1 MTNVS
6 TQELISFLEDFRSKG
21 KILLATHVRP
31 DGDALGSL
39 CGLLLILLENG
50 FDAVALLPGNIPD
63 YYASFLPGNALMT
76 VEPSPEE
83 LRSYG
88 LAIVLDAANKDRVA
102 ATFISQ
108 TGSVPIPSI
117 NIDHH
122 PDNSGFCERNYVVPG
137 ASATSEIIY
146 TLADTA
152 HWKISGQAATHL
164 LIGILTDT
172 GSFRFTNTT
181 ARTLR
186 AASFLMDAGGD
197 YNRIMNT
204 CFFSK
209 SENMALFEAELLCTG
224 MKKACGGK
232 FMYACFTP
240 ELLAKYQIELRN
252 TEQVIEILRSISGPV
267 IVAVIRRESGGF
279 KCSLRSKE
287 KRYSAGR
294 IARALGGGRHEMAS
308 GCTIAASSM
317 EEAEAILVNHVE
329 MELNEKQA

>member
-1 MTNVS
+1 MTNLS
-6 TQELISFLEDFRSKG
+6 TQELAAFLQGFRSDR

-50 FDAVALLPGNIPD
+50 FDAAALLPGSVPD
-63 YYASFLPGNALMT
+63 YYRPLLPEKGLITAEPSAEELQIYALM
-76 VEPSPEE
+76 
-83 LRSYG
+83 
-88 LAIVLDAANKDRVA
+88 IVLDSATRDRVSA
-102 ATFISQ
+102 DFFKKPGPLPQ
-108 TGSVPIPSI
+108 SI
-117 NIDHH
+117 GIDHH
-122 PDNSGFCERNYVVPG
+122 PDNSGYCDLNHLVPA
-137 ASATSEIIY
+137 ASATAEILY
-146 TLADTA
+146 ALADA
-152 HWKISGQAATHL
+152 ARWKIGGEAATHL

-172 GSFRFTNTT
+172 GAFRFTNTS

-186 AASFLMDAGGD
+186 AAAALMDAGGD
-197 YNRIMNT
+197 YTRIMNT

-232 FMYACFTP
+232 FMYAYFTP
-240 ELLAKYQIELRN
+240 ELLAKYKIELRN

-267 IVAVIRRESGGF
+267 IVGVIRLENGGF

-287 KRYSAGR
+287 KHYSVGR
-294 IARALGGGRHEMAS
+294 IARSLGGGGHEMAS
-308 GCTIAASSM
+308 GCTITASSV